1 MALFIRFLLLPF
13 YFLLIV
19 MNLWQ
24 EIKES
29 FREGSALTRLIY
41 INLGVFL
48 VVRLMNVFYF
58 LAGTPFPFLDWLAL
72 PADFSTLAS
81 RPWTLLTYMFLH
93 FDFLHIL
100 FNLLWLFWMGQIF
113 LGYFDQR
120 KLVSIYL
127 LGGIVGGLFYIAGY
141 NSFPVFNEIVSDS
154 RLLGASASVIA
165 IVTALAVHAPNHT
178 LNLMFIGPVKMKY
191 IALFSVVM
199 YVIGISS
206 SNAGGNLA
214 HLGGAFFG
222 LLYVLQLRRGNDL
235 GKWISSLISGIQ
247 KLFRPKPKVKI
258 SYRKPADDIEY
269 NRVRNQEK
277 TRINEILD
285 KISKSGYDS
294 LSKEEKEILFRMGKE

>member
-1 MALFIRFLLLPF
+1 
-13 YFLLIV
+13 

-48 VVRLMNVFYF
+48 VIRLLNVVYF
-58 LAGTPFPFLDWLAL
+58 LSEAPFPFLDWLAL
-72 PADFSTLAS
+72 PADFGQLAS
-81 RPWTLLTYMFLH
+81 RPWTLITYMFLH

-113 LGYFDQR
+113 MGYFDQK
-120 KLVSIYL
+120 KLVAIYL
-127 LGGIVGGLFYIAGY
+127 LGGITGGLFYVAGY
-141 NSFPVFNEIVSDS
+141 NSFPVFNQIVSDS

-165 IVTALAVHAPNHT
+165 IVTALAFHAPNHS

-214 HLGGAFFG
+214 HIGGAFFG
-222 LLYVLQLRRGNDL
+222 MIYILQLKRGIDSGRWL
-235 GKWISSLISGIQ
+235 TSLFEGIR
-247 KLFRPKPKVKI
+247 KRVAARPKVKV
-258 SYRKPADDIEY
+258 SYRNTSDEIEY
-269 NRVRNQEK
+269 NRLKNQEK
-277 TRINEILD
+277 ERMNEILE

-294 LSKEEKEILFRMGKE
+294 LSKDEKEILFRMGKE